1 MRGEAVGEAGHFW
14 KKKIPSQITSFNP
27 SRGRSYKEY
36 QICCVFKR
44 KILVSR
50 NRGMPSLQATQTIGV
65 VAVQGP
71 ADLTGLM

>member
-1 MRGEAVGEAGHFW
+1 MRGEAVGEAGHFL

-44 KILVSR
+44 KLLVSQ
-50 NRGMPSLQATQTIGV
+50 NRGMLMRINVIQRGL
-65 VAVQGP
+65 GP
-71 ADLTGLM
+71 IFHGDEKQQR